1 MRESIEGPFADWRL
15 LGLGFWQAW
24 QIVAMCTNTVA
35 PTEGLLFSEGNA
47 LLVLLVLMT
56 VAYGAVVVMSRW
68 FAPFVSRGAFY
79 VAAAALMA
87 AGTVAMPLVGLFC
100 EGALGWGLFVAAAG
114 AAALGNALLLIMWG
128 ELWSAL
134 ATGRVGRHLYAS
146 YTFAFVLFFVTYA
159 VPEPAAVGL
168 TAAFPVASAAVLYA
182 CRREPRR
189 EPSVVPL
196 DVRTIPVARLLV
208 CLFVISVIWGLT
220 QGMVVTFAEGDPLV
234 VPKALLLAG
243 GGIGAITLSMMVT
256 SSPSEALTLYRPV
269 IPAVLAGIVLLLLKP
284 DVYPFLGTGLI
295 IMGIYC
301 LDMLMMLVSTDVA
314 FRGRIPVALSFG
326 LAVLATRAGTLAGS
340 VGADWLIF
348 SPLVVGPAAHRR
360 MPHRHSPARRH
371 RHALLH
377 RGRCAEALR
386 HPAHAACRRIVGA
399 EVRGGGGHVP
409 SDQPRVGGDRA
420 SGPRAYRSLYQRR
433 ALYRPGHREAPCE
446 QHLPES
452 GRVRPPG
459 PFGRHRARRR
469 GEVGARGGPSRSAG
483 EGLEG
488 EAP

>member
-1 MRESIEGPFADWRL
+1 MRESKEGPFADWRL

-24 QIVAMCTNTVA
+24 QIVTMCTNTVA

-56 VAYGAVVVMSRW
+56 VAYGAVVVTSRW

-87 AGTVAMPLVGLFC
+87 AGTVAMPSVGFFC

-168 TAAFPVASAAVLYA
+168 TASFPVASGAVLYA

-243 GGIGAITLSMMVT
+243 GGIGAITLSMMVA
-256 SSPSEALTLYRPV
+256 SSPSEAITLYRPV

-348 SPLVVGPAAHRR
+348 SPWWSAQLRTDVCLIAILLLAVIGMLFFTVADVQKLYVTPRMQRADESLEQKCAAVAAMCHLTNRE
-360 MPHRHSPARRH
+360 SEVIV
-371 RHALLH
+371 LLA
-377 RGRCAEALR
+377 RGRTVPYISDELSIAQGTAKHHVSNIYRKVGVYDRQGLLDAIEQGGVGKSAL
-386 HPAHAACRRIVGA
+386 AA
-399 EVRGGGGHVP
+399 
-409 SDQPRVGGDRA
+409 DR
-420 SGPRAYRSLYQRR
+420 PDRTTRT
-433 ALYRPGHREAPCE
+433 
-446 QHLPES
+446 
-452 GRVRPPG
+452 
-459 PFGRHRARRR
+459 
-469 GEVGARGGPSRSAG
+469 
-483 EGLEG
+483 
-488 EAP
+488 